1 MSSVVRL
8 ARWEKILRSGPAS
21 SFINVFSALAA
32 FICTSAAL
40 HAWLPSPE
48 VRDVSPKLRFFAAH
62 RDEFDTIFVGSS
74 HVHNDVS
81 PSAFDEVLASAGI
94 PNRSFNF
101 GADGM
106 FPPEQFYLLDQILAM
121 KPPKL
126 KRIFLEIGNVEVTWL
141 PGQENS
147 QRAVYW
153 HDWKR
158 TGIVLRKI
166 LEADVDEP
174 WPRKL
179 RTMRRWRGTI
189 IRHLALFGR
198 NLGNVGRAFDLA
210 KSLTGREEAEWELGP
225 SLDGYFPLTA
235 NIPEEKASA
244 FQKELAREESAGIQR
259 VELDPYA
266 TAAYRDYAGAIRRT
280 GATPVFMVTPVY
292 PQFPSQFPGVPP
304 ALVLAYNDPGRYPD
318 FYRPDFRVD
327 EHHLKASAADKFTR
341 LVAADF
347 LKNTPHP

>member
-1 MSSVVRL
+1 MNSSVRL
-8 ARWEKILRSGPAS
+8 APWAKVFRNGPAS
-21 SFINVFSALAA
+21 PVINVFTALAA

-48 VRDVSPKLRFFAAH
+48 VRDVGPKLRFFASH

-74 HVHNDVS
+74 HVHNGIS
-81 PSAFDEVLASAGI
+81 PSVFDEVLASAGM
-94 PNRSFNF
+94 PNRTFNF

-106 FPPEQFYLLDQILAM
+106 FPPEQFYLLEQILVM
-121 KPPKL
+121 KPRKL

-158 TGIVLRKI
+158 TEIVLRKI
-166 LEADVDEP
+166 FEADVDEP

-179 RTMRRWRGTI
+179 RTLRRWRETI
-189 IRHLALFGR
+189 IRHLALLGR

-210 KSLTGREEAEWELGP
+210 KSLAGPGEAEWELGP
-225 SLDGYFPLTA
+225 ALDGYFPLTA
-235 NIPEEKASA
+235 NMPEEQAAA
-244 FQKELAREESAGIQR
+244 FQRELAREESAGIQK
-259 VELDPYA
+259 VALDPYA
-266 TAAYRDYAGAIRRT
+266 AAAYRGYAGAIRRA
-280 GATPVFMVTPVY
+280 GVTPVFIVPPVY
-292 PQFPSQFPGVPP
+292 PQFPSQFSGVSP
-304 ALVLAYNDPGRYPD
+304 ALILAYNDPSLYPD
-318 FYRPDFRVD
+318 FYRPELRVD
-327 EHHLKASAADKFTR
+327 QHHLNAAAVESFTR

-347 LKNTPHP
+347 LKNTQHP

>member
-1 MSSVVRL
+1 MVRL
-8 ARWEKILRSGPAS
+8 APREKVLRNGPAS
-21 SFINVFSALAA
+21 SLLNVFSALAA

-40 HAWLPSPE
+40 HAWLPAPE

-74 HVHNDVS
+74 HVHNGVS
-81 PSAFDEVLASAGI
+81 PTAFDEVLARAGI
-94 PNRSFNF
+94 PSRTFNF

-106 FPPEQFYLLDQILAM
+106 FPPEQFYLLEQILAM

-166 LEADVDEP
+166 FEAEVDEP

-179 RTMRRWRGTI
+179 RAVRRWRGTI
-189 IRHLALFGR
+189 VRHLALLGR
-198 NLGNVGRAFDLA
+198 NVCNVGRAFDIA
-210 KSLTGREEAEWELGP
+210 KSLAGPEAAEWELGP
-225 SLDGYFPLTA
+225 LRDGYFPLTA
-235 NIPEEKASA
+235 NMPEEKAAA
-244 FQKELAREESAGIQR
+244 FQRELAREESAGIQR

-266 TAAYRDYAGAIRRT
+266 AAAYRDYAGAIRRD
-280 GATPVFMVTPVY
+280 GATPVFIVPPVY
-292 PQFPSQFPGVPP
+292 PQFPSQFPGVSPG
-304 ALVLAYNDPGRYPD
+304 LVLAYNDPSRYPD
-318 FYRPDFRVD
+318 FYRPDLRVD
-327 EHHLKASAADKFTR
+327 QHHLNAAAADKFTR

-347 LKNTPHP
+347 LKNTQHP